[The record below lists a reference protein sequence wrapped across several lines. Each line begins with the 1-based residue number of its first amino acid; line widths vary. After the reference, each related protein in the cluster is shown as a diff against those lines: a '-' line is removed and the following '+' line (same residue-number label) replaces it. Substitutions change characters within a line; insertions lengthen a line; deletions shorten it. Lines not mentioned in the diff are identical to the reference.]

1 LHTKKV
7 KKLASKFTLPILA
20 NDKKVMNE
28 FCESISYLDQ
38 TFPENTLTPENESL
52 QKAAL
57 EWELFTDKE
66 LGPDARSLHY
76 HTLLDHTDITLH
88 FLSVMKPGLEV
99 ICEIILSKYEHKIAR
114 AHESK

>member
-1 LHTKKV
+1 
-7 KKLASKFTLPILA
+7 
-20 NDKKVMNE
+20 MNE
-28 FCESISYLDQ
+28 SCESISYLDQ

-66 LGPDARSLHY
+66 LGPDARSL
-76 HTLLDHTDITLH
+76 LDHTDITLH

-99 ICEIILSKYEHKIAR
+99 ICEIILPKNEPKIAR